1 MSEPVAAAGVER
13 GGDYISPAKD
23 NQKALH
29 ENIERVDG
37 PVPVARR
44 RKSAR
49 ARRTAQHRSGCR
61 SRGYQGCVA
70 GRVPKLSV
78 YGSRQVKKGTWQE
91 TKETVYLIA
100 TGRLHRTPRH
110 PASQSRSIRAPKS
123 CIVGD
128 VADQLKDSTCRTP
141 GAAIPVRFGG
151 PFCAIPRSRAGANP
165 RPLAVRTFAPP
176 ACSAAGSPG
185 FWPAFFAR
193 WGCGRMFRY
202 P

>member
-1 MSEPVAAAGVER
+1 MSEPVTAAGVER

-70 GRVPKLSV
+70 GRVPKLSRV
-78 YGSRQVKKGTWQE
+78 P
-91 TKETVYLIA
+91 IA
-100 TGRLHRTPRH
+100 SGQKRDLAGNQGNRLPHRLPAACAPRH
-110 PASQSRSIRAPKS
+110 PASQSRSIRAAKS